1 MACISR
7 TKWGAVGTV
16 PKDSAKKD
24 EVAVHHTVH
33 SNRAWTAV
41 QERAA
46 MLQMEFEHMH
56 RDPPFATIGYSWVVF
71 PSGRCY
77 VGRGMR
83 GIPAATDG
91 QNSGTWAIAMVG
103 DFRTATPPV
112 ECRREVR
119 RLIGLLKANH
129 GARHLG
135 GHREFPGQATSCPG
149 DKALEFVAKWRDDFG
164 LSRPEGT

>member
-7 TKWGAVGTV
+7 DKWGAVGTV

-24 EVAVHHTVH
+24 EIAVHHTV
-33 SNRAWTAV
+33 SPNRTWTASM
-41 QERAA
+41 ER
-46 MLQMEFEHMH
+46 EHMRQLEVAH
-56 RDPPFATIGYSWVVF
+56 IDRGFATIGYSWVVF

-77 VGRGMR
+77 VGRGMK

-119 RLIGLLKANH
+119 RIIGLLKVNH
-129 GARHLG
+129 GAQHLG

-149 DKALEFVAKWRDDFG
+149 DKALEFVAKWREDFD
-164 LSRPEGT
+164 LSRPEAT